1 MYTARNDNGPGH
13 AISAR
18 NRNYG
23 NKNEYNDPPR
33 RRYNS
38 RLPSETVAVAVGF
51 RWCVLNITFFFFF
64 AFNKKCRHIT
74 NVTNGRVHGDGGV
87 TGRGEACLRVKVV
100 EDRWLPRTGRAG
112 RGEISRRAR
121 YPRLFPLRPPPPQTE
136 PELVTNTRCIII
148 CRNTP
153 RWRHY
158 YNNYSVYLSYYYSYI
173 YYAVGCGGGRRNR
186 RRGKKKRRKRRRRRR
201 RKEGARG
208 ETVHDGGRGIILLWL
223 AMVAVVTVVYLGQ

>member
-1 MYTARNDNGPGH
+1 MYTARNDNGTGD

-51 RWCVLNITFFFFF
+51 RWCVLNITFLFIFFF

-74 NVTNGRVHGDGGV
+74 NVTNGRVHRGGGV
-87 TGRGEACLRVKVV
+87 TDRGGEACLRVKVV

-121 YPRLFPLRPPPPQTE
+121 YPRLFPLRPPPPPQTE

-173 YYAVGCGGGRRNR
+173 YYAVGYGGG
-186 RRGKKKRRKRRRRRR
+186 GGMTKKKRRKSR
-201 RKEGARG
+201 RKEGARRDRTRR
-208 ETVHDGGRGIILLWL
+208 EPGIILLWL
-223 AMVAVVTVVYLGQ
+223 AMVAVVTVVYSKQ